1 MLRRKSLCGNQIQI
15 VISDATREDQ
25 SDRVYDVGTEIYK
38 EVSKKNF
45 QQCVFISSSTI
56 PVIYH
61 FLRLSSSMID
71 TGNQLL
77 WNSVNVTMLRLF

>member
-38 EVSKKNF
+38 EVSKKKF

-56 PVIYH
+56 PVTYH
-61 FLRLSSSMID
+61 FLRLSSSMIG

>member
-38 EVSKKNF
+38 EVSKKN
-45 QQCVFISSSTI
+45 SNNAYS
-56 PVIYH
+56 YH
-61 FLRLSSSMID
+61 HLLFL
-71 TGNQLL
+71 
-77 WNSVNVTMLRLF
+77 